1 MEVYVIQPSDGH
13 WKSYVERRGLDG
25 RFQSYKRVA
34 EQIEFPNVAE
44 GFDRIFVV
52 ADGEVKLRMEPPR
65 PEILEPAREELA
77 KEAEAIRQKEKEG
90 AKRANLLESM
100 KERKFWHYCEV
111 CGKKAFITAQ
121 ESFDSGWDY
130 PPHIGQFGILSPRT
144 CGNCL
149 MINTLYWRII
159 TSGRL
164 SIVCEDDLSPKEL
177 IIWRRI
183 KGEPESLLL
192 EEKQTNPE

>member
-77 KEAEAIRQKEKEG
+77 KGGSEAGQPAGEHEG
-90 AKRANLLESM
+90 AEVLALLRSM
-100 KERKFWHYCEV
+100 REK
-111 CGKKAFITAQ
+111 
-121 ESFDSGWDY
+121 
-130 PPHIGQFGILSPRT
+130 GIHH
-144 CGNCL
+144 GA
-149 MINTLYWRII
+149 
-159 TSGRL
+159 G
-164 SIVCEDDLSPKEL
+164 VV
-177 IIWRRI
+177 
-183 KGEPESLLL
+183 
-192 EEKQTNPE
+192 